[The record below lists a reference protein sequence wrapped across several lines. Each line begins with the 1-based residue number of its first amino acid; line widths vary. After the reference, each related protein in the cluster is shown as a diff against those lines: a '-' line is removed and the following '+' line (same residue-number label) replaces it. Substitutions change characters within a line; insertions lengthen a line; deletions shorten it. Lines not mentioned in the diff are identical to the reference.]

1 MHSSD
6 DHKIAQC
13 EKYSC
18 DLHNEI
24 PNANELMSNP
34 IPINPQKIRAKKPS
48 HKHGHSSLLR
58 I

>member
-6 DHKIAQC
+6 DHKIVQC

-48 HKHGHSSLLR
+48 HK
-58 I
+58 